1 MNNRKASREALDIE
15 PEAVSAMSWE
25 QLSKLS
31 VEFLQDAPT
40 QPLAQAL
47 QRLETNQSRTLLRK
61 LSNERAS
68 EILSEM
74 DAEEAA
80 EILSKMREFRA
91 LEILEELDPD
101 DAVDMVGE
109 LQVGQQEQLLN
120 KLEPETSQTLKTL
133 LNYDSDTVG
142 GVMTTEVA
150 TVDST
155 LSVDQAIQRI
165 RQQFSDIESLYYIYV
180 VDAQETLLGVLSM
193 RDLILA
199 QSDTCIDQIM
209 TPEIRGVQSPDADRE
224 TVARELGQY
233 NLMALPVVDSSNRII
248 GLVTHDDVLDIVEEE
263 ATEDLQKLLGAGG
276 DEGVFDSVW
285 EAFKKRSP
293 WLLLNLTT
301 AFMAAGIVS
310 LFRGQIEQL
319 TLIAVF
325 MSIVPSIGGNTG
337 AQSLAVTIRGIA
349 LGAVQPRDQWEILF
363 KETLKALSCAS
374 VVGVL
379 ASLLAWQITAMP
391 LVGLVVMSAM
401 LLNMI
406 LAGVMGAFIPM
417 TLKKFGLDP
426 AQSSTIFLTATT
438 DIAGFFI
445 FLSLSAWILL

>member
-1 MNNRKASREALDIE
+1 MSDRKASREALDVE
-15 PEAVSAMSWE
+15 PETVSAMNWE
-25 QLSKLS
+25 QLAGLS
-31 VEFLQDAPT
+31 EAFLQNAPT

-47 QRLETNQSRTLLRK
+47 QRLDTDQSRTLLRK
-61 LSNERAS
+61 LSKERAS

-80 EILSKMREFRA
+80 DILSQMREFRA
-91 LEILEELDPD
+91 IEILEELDPD

-109 LQVGQQEQLLN
+109 LETNQQEQLLK
-120 KLEPETSQTLKTL
+120 KLEPETSQALKTL

-150 TVDST
+150 TVQAG

-165 RQQFSDIESLYYIYV
+165 RKQLSDIESLYYIYV
-180 VDAQETLLGVLSM
+180 VDLQGTLLGVLSM

-199 QSDTCIDQIM
+199 QSDTCIEHIM
-209 TPEIRGVQSPDADRE
+209 TAEIRGVQSPDADRE
-224 TVARELGQY
+224 TVARELAQY
-233 NLMALPVVDSSNRII
+233 NLMALPVVDAKNCII

-301 AFMAAGIVS
+301 AFCVAGIVS
-310 LFRGQIEQL
+310 LFRGQIEEL

-325 MSIVPSIGGNTG
+325 MTIVPSIGGNTG

-349 LGAVQPRDQWEILF
+349 LGAVQPRDQWEILI
-363 KETLKALSCAS
+363 KETFKALSCAT
-374 VVGVL
+374 VVG
-379 ASLLAWQITAMP
+379 AMAALLAWKITDIP
-391 LVGLVVMSAM
+391 LVGFVVMVAM

-417 TLKKFGLDP
+417 TLKKLGLDP
-426 AQSSTIFLTATT
+426 AQSSTIFLTAIT
-438 DIAGFFI
+438 DIAGFLI